1 HFLLPPP
8 STTASQTTTHPP
20 PPPQLCSSPR
30 QPFSPDTST
39 YPPTWI
45 DDDRGSLHSAYS
57 VAQRIKRRA
66 MREQRERE
74 EEKEMG
80 RKKRAGSSDVRGI
93 SVETGVE
100 DLVDE
105 MICVEAEAE
114 AEGND
119 IQHPELIQ
127 ENHPTCQE
135 RPVPSPNRQNDPSPT
150 TQRPPGIS
158 TSFLS
163 SPRPSTWHPGDMTGP
178 LTTTTG
184 RFPIR
189 QHVARPSSSSSA
201 ESPSQ
206 FAVRTDL
213 GLKPQK
219 KDQQVQNL
227 DGEDEGLLSLC
238 SSSSSS
244 IFSLAPSPPPL
255 SSLHDQQQQQ
265 QQQQRGPSI
274 PTNLARSQPPSHTF
288 RAPMPPRA
296 PSPSVNSRASTPVN
310 WAVGDVRERLRR
322 LEEGHEKE
330 LRGDMGEEVQR
341 RRVRFVGEN
350 EIEGGDGEVPVAGVV
365 DSRLEESGEGAEDG
379 YARNEEFGDGM
390 SEKVI
395 MAINYT
401 HRRLGCA
408 YYNSTTERLCL
419 MEDMEEAPPF
429 DLVKMLKFQ
438 ICPTTILTSA
448 RADEAFLTLLKANEM
463 GLTHPP
469 PVDLHSST
477 AFAHTSGR
485 TRLLSTRIRTMTR
498 GSRWNDANKKD
509 VYLYLAGFVDM
520 ESQVTVGCVGALIG
534 YLNRIRAE
542 GLLPETSED
551 EDRPLEVLGVE
562 PFSLSTIMHTN
573 ADTLSSLQI
582 FEDESHPNMHQS
594 RGKEG
599 LSLFGILNNTR
610 TTLGA
615 SLLKQWFL
623 RPVLDFVLLD
633 HRHRTIECLL
643 LPENLHVAEQV
654 GSCLRNVKNVPRIL
668 DSMRGRVGVTEWQ
681 KILQFAYYCLRIR
694 NLVRELTNCDVPVMN
709 RIKETFVV
717 NDLKDVGSFINDVID
732 FDESVTEN
740 RFVVKQHVDEELDEL
755 KRVYAG
761 LDEFLFQ
768 IAQEISTTIPSNFAS
783 TLNVIYFPQLGYLIT
798 VPLRSEWKKEEDFQ
812 IEGLYY
818 QFSTATTV
826 YYKNDRM
833 RQLDETLGDIHGLIV
848 DKEIEIMQ
856 MLSER
861 VLEYAPLLIC
871 TAEVCAELD
880 CLLSLADAARKYN
893 YCRPTMANENVL
905 KIVRGRHP
913 LQELCVDVFIPNDTY
928 LIGGRGVTRHQ
939 GLAENDDDREPGESD
954 SRLTSSSSERNSNH
968 AECGDQ
974 ARESGGV
981 NSVILLSGANYSGK
995 SVYLKQVA
1003 LITYMAHIGRYDVSI
1018 MHENGYHLWFRY
1030 NTRLYKLPQSHEQL
1044 RPGRIRDHWFD
1055 RQNLHPSAD
1064 ARNDIK
1070 D

>member
-429 DLVKMLKFQ
+429 DLSNSKSALPQSSQVPAPTKPSSPSSRPTVRTLPSPRS
-438 ICPTTILTSA
+438 CPHLRNSHPPN
-448 RADEAFLTLLKANEM
+448 LHLQEM

-520 ESQVTVGCVGALIG
+520 ESQVTVSGRVWFSTVGCVGALIG

-573 ADTLSSLQI
+573 ADTLRRIAPKHAPKPRQRRS
-582 FEDESHPNMHQS
+582 
-594 RGKEG
+594 
-599 LSLFGILNNTR
+599 LSLRSQPPEAMVSPPGARLRAARPPPPYHRVLAPTR
-610 TTLGA
+610 ESARRGA
-615 SLLKQWFL
+615 SRLVPEERQ
-623 RPVLDFVLLD
+623 
-633 HRHRTIECLL
+633 EC
-643 LPENLHVAEQV
+643 
-654 GSCLRNVKNVPRIL
+654 
-668 DSMRGRVGVTEWQ
+668 
-681 KILQFAYYCLRIR
+681 
-694 NLVRELTNCDVPVMN
+694 
-709 RIKETFVV
+709 
-717 NDLKDVGSFINDVID
+717 
-732 FDESVTEN
+732 
-740 RFVVKQHVDEELDEL
+740 
-755 KRVYAG
+755 
-761 LDEFLFQ
+761 
-768 IAQEISTTIPSNFAS
+768 AQ
-783 TLNVIYFPQLGYLIT
+783 
-798 VPLRSEWKKEEDFQ
+798 
-812 IEGLYY
+812 
-818 QFSTATTV
+818 
-826 YYKNDRM
+826 
-833 RQLDETLGDIHGLIV
+833 
-848 DKEIEIMQ
+848 
-856 MLSER
+856 
-861 VLEYAPLLIC
+861 
-871 TAEVCAELD
+871 
-880 CLLSLADAARKYN
+880 
-893 YCRPTMANENVL
+893 
-905 KIVRGRHP
+905 
-913 LQELCVDVFIPNDTY
+913 DT
-928 LIGGRGVTRHQ
+928 
-939 GLAENDDDREPGESD
+939 
-954 SRLTSSSSERNSNH
+954 
-968 AECGDQ
+968 
-974 ARESGGV
+974 
-981 NSVILLSGANYSGK
+981 
-995 SVYLKQVA
+995 
-1003 LITYMAHIGRYDVSI
+1003 
-1018 MHENGYHLWFRY
+1018 
-1030 NTRLYKLPQSHEQL
+1030 
-1044 RPGRIRDHWFD
+1044 
-1055 RQNLHPSAD
+1055 
-1064 ARNDIK
+1064 
-1070 D
+1070 